1 MYGRID
7 SPERGR
13 TTRVAGI
20 DSGGPKRIAG
30 RRILSRPSAWRR
42 RARDNSVPAF
52 SLCKRPV
59 GFLIT
64 LRPFPLE
71 YERVATQDR
80 RERPTASQNPKLIDV
95 ERKGRNRAYL
105 HREFH
110 VHCWCLVILEARIA
124 SAELIDQRAA
134 RTAASARLVRR
145 RAGGG
150 GQTQPRSDR
159 SGDRIDRSGRPE
171 SIN

>member
-7 SPERGR
+7 SPERLGENHTGCGDR
-13 TTRVAGI
+13 FMA
-20 DSGGPKRIAG
+20 GGPKRIAG

-42 RARDNSVPAF
+42 RARDNSIPAF

-59 GFLIT
+59 GFFIT
-64 LRPFPLE
+64 LRPFPSE

-124 SAELIDQRAA
+124 SAELIDQRARA
-134 RTAASARLVRR
+134 PPPPHGSCGWRAAV
-145 RAGGG
+145 
-150 GQTQPRSDR
+150 DR
-159 SGDRIDRSGRPE
+159 PSHVRIDPAIE
-171 SIN
+171 STARDDQCP